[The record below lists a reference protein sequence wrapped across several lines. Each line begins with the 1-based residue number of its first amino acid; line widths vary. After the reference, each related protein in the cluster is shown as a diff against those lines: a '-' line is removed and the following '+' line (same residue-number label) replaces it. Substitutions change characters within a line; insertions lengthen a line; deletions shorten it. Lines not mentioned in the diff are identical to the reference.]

1 MTWISPLDEGS
12 SLGVAQGVA
21 AVLSEVGAQAG
32 LPPAPLHTFREV
44 HSPVAR
50 LYNWNLLQPILHA
63 FSVHMD
69 VDDKALVVAGGDV
82 PGFQN
87 EITNDWDPREMLST
101 SHHAVLCAPQ
111 LVSSRASA
119 DDMMRE
125 H

>member
-1 MTWISPLDEGS
+1 M
-12 SLGVAQGVA
+12 AQGVA

-69 VDDKALVVAGGDV
+69 VDDKALVVAGGNV
-82 PGFQN
+82 PGKIETTHN
-87 EITNDWDPREMLST
+87 WDARAMLSI
-101 SHHAVLCAPQ
+101 SRHGVSRAPQ
-111 LVSSRASA
+111 LIPSRASA
-119 DDMMRE
+119 HMI
-125 H
+125 